1 MKARRKN
8 QITAVQRSTVGY
20 CRVSTEEQ
28 ATSGV
33 SLAAQEARIGAYCAA
48 MGLEGVSIVSERGA
62 SAKSL
67 ERPVLRELLGRVRAG
82 EVGTVVVLK
91 LDRLTRSVR
100 DLADL
105 LDLFAK
111 YDVALVSVCEH
122 LDTSSAAGRLVLNV
136 MATVGQWERETCAER
151 TATALA
157 HKRRQSEVYGST
169 PFGYRRE
176 AATLIPEPSEQ
187 LALREA
193 IRMDRGGAS
202 FREIA
207 AMLTKRGVQPKRG
220 KAWWA
225 SSVRAMLRSRIVLE
239 SAAA

>member
-1 MKARRKN
+1 MKARRKSKT
-8 QITAVQRSTVGY
+8 IVERSSVGY

-48 MGLEGVSIVSERGA
+48 MGFDAVSIVADRGA

-67 ERPVLRELLGRVRAG
+67 ERPVLGTILGRVRAG
-82 EVGTVVVLK
+82 EIGTVVVLK

-111 YDVALVSVCEH
+111 HDVALVSVCEH

-136 MATVGQWERETCAER
+136 MATVGQWEREACAER

-157 HKRRQSEVYGST
+157 HKRRNGVVYGST
-169 PFGYRRE
+169 PFGYQRRGN
-176 AATLIPEPSEQ
+176 ALVPDPERADCS
-187 LALREA
+187 A
-193 IRMDRGGAS
+193 GGAS
-202 FREIA
+202 DGSRRRVLPGDRGDADRTRRQTEARRRNLVRFLRESDA
-207 AMLTKRGVQPKRG
+207 ALADRR
-220 KAWWA
+220 
-225 SSVRAMLRSRIVLE
+225 
-239 SAAA
+239 

>member
-1 MKARRKN
+1 MKARRKSKT
-8 QITAVQRSTVGY
+8 IVERSSVGY

-48 MGLEGVSIVSERGA
+48 MGFDAVSIVADRGA

-67 ERPVLRELLGRVRAG
+67 ERPVLGTILGRVRAG
-82 EVGTVVVLK
+82 EIGTVVVLK

-111 YDVALVSVCEH
+111 HDVALVSVCEH

-136 MATVGQWERETCAER
+136 MATVGQWEREACAER

-157 HKRRQSEVYGST
+157 HKRRNGVVYGST
-169 PFGYRRE
+169 PFGYQRRGNALVPDPNEQIVLQE
-176 AATLIPEPSEQ
+176 ALQ
-187 LALREA
+187 
-193 IRMDRGGAS
+193 MDRAGAS

-207 AMLTKRGVQPKRG
+207 AMLTVRGAKPKRG
-220 KAWWA
+220 GEIWYA
-225 SSVRAMLRSRIVLE
+225 SSVRAMLRSRIVAE
-239 SAAA
+239 GA